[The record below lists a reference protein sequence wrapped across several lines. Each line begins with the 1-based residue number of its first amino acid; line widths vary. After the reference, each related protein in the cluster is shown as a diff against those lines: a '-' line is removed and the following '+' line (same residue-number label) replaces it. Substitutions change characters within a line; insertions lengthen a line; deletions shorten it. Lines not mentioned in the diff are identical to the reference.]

1 MKPLA
6 ALLGAAARDAVF
18 LDVNSIKPGDFWKQ
32 EIDSALQDAAVFIL
46 CWCCESQASD
56 FVGYE
61 IRMAIENRAKRVV
74 PVRLCSS
81 PLPNLLSDR
90 QWIDLR
96 GRIVHDCR
104 DHIHVEKKTNEP
116 VELAANVPVASAEK
130 SRLGETAL
138 FRWLRHWGGASAA
151 VLALVLA
158 ILAFTHFP
166 QGVTPTS
173 ERQTANSVQHPKGAS
188 DTGSP
193 SPPNGSLISFPVAV
207 TLISVLVGVFVLPLV
222 LTAAHRRLQH
232 YQADRIA
239 ATAESYFERVGK
251 C

>member
-6 ALLGAAARDAVF
+6 VLLGATARDAVF
-18 LDVNSIKPGDFWKQ
+18 LDVNSIRPGDFWKQ

-61 IRMAIENRAKRVV
+61 IRMAVENRAKRVV

-96 GRIVHDCR
+96 GRIVHNCR
-104 DHIHVEKKTNEP
+104 DHTHVEKKANEP
-116 VELAANVPVASAEK
+116 VELAANVPISSAEK
-130 SRLGETAL
+130 SRLGEIAL
-138 FRWLRHWGGASAA
+138 FRWLRHWGGAWAA
-151 VLALVLA
+151 ILALTLA
-158 ILAFTHFP
+158 ILVFTQFR
-166 QGVTPTS
+166 QVVTPTS
-173 ERQTANSVQHPKGAS
+173 EHHPANSVQHQKGVGG
-188 DTGSP
+188 TESP
-193 SPPNGSLISFPVAV
+193 SPPNASPISFPVAAA
-207 TLISVLVGVFVLPLV
+207 LISVLVGVFVLPLA

-239 ATAESYFERVGK
+239 TTAESYFERVGK